1 MTLYKVRL
9 NEKGK
14 KHLKD
19 FLETYGKESLIF
31 EACLEECQNVLE
43 EKYDFESLSWELGS
57 RDTKNKNPAHFHVSD
72 DELEIE
78 EIEEDF
84 EDDDEDNF

>member
-19 FLETYGKESLIF
+19 FLETYGKETLLF
-31 EACLEECQNVLE
+31 EPCLEECQWHIQ
-43 EKYDFESLSWELGS
+43 EKYGFESLSWELGS
-57 RDTKNKNPAHFHVSD
+57 LDTKNKNPTHFSVRE

-78 EIEEDF
+78 EIE
-84 EDDDEDNF
+84 DDDEDNF